1 MAGDYSTIR
10 RELEPE
16 FEEGQRIVLSYS
28 HPRGALVRDHYTGKE
43 ILYPKAAPEPLFW
56 ITIKDVKRHKDG
68 SWRVRF
74 HVTDRRQKIRMVRR
88 TPPAHGQ
95 GNPETAREESAY
107 TSTPTQ
113 AVDHL
118 EAVDDESLDRLTKRS
133 RETWEAYMETER
145 TDELAERERRRKA
158 ARLIEKMRRLQREA
172 LSAGVDITP
181 QLVECIRSAEE
192 AIIEEKAA

>member
-10 RELEPE
+10 RDLEPE

-56 ITIKDVKRHKDG
+56 ITVKDVKRHKDG

-74 HVTDRRQKIRMVRR
+74 HVADRRQKIRMVRR

-95 GNPETAREESAY
+95 GDPETAREESAY

-118 EAVDDESLDRLTKRS
+118 EAVDDESLDRLTTES
-133 RETWEAYMETER
+133 RERWAEHMKDER
-145 TDELAERERRRKA
+145 AAEMASRDAKRLY
-158 ARLIEKMRRLQREA
+158 ARLKKLVADVAVAGGDPTPILARLSRELDA
-172 LSAGVDITP
+172 QA
-181 QLVECIRSAEE
+181 AEWDE
-192 AIIEEKAA
+192 AA